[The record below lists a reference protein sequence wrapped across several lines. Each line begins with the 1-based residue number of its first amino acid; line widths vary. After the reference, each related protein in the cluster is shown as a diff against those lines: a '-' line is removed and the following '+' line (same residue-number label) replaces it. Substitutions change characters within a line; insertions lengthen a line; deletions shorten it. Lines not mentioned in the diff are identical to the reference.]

1 MDYCQNINIEKFSIN
16 TRSIQC
22 SVNVKVEEPYLEVL
36 GCVESAGLS
45 PAPGP
50 HTEHAGEGA
59 ACDLPLLLVL
69 ANSKHN
75 AFIKILGY

>member
-1 MDYCQNINIEKFSIN
+1 M
-16 TRSIQC
+16 
-22 SVNVKVEEPYLEVL
+22 EEPYLEVL

-75 AFIKILGY
+75 AFIKILVL

>member
-1 MDYCQNINIEKFSIN
+1 M
-16 TRSIQC
+16 
-22 SVNVKVEEPYLEVL
+22 EEPYLEVL

-69 ANSKHN
+69 ANIIH
-75 AFIKILGY
+75 